1 MAGGAPT
8 ALNSSRQETILNAIR
23 LGCTERR
30 ASSFGGVSHETI
42 KQWRRKGEAAL
53 QKPAGKRSPTERKY
67 AEFVTLFDKA
77 LSECSVRMQQTI
89 FTLATPNLT
98 DQPMRDVD
106 GSIVRDARGNPVI
119 IPAASNE
126 EKSLA
131 LRAAMFW
138 LSNRERED
146 YTTRAEVTGAEGTPL
161 GVSAGDVLS
170 IFRRAVDRSTIQ
182 LESADDEID

>member
-1 MAGGAPT
+1 
-8 ALNSSRQETILNAIR
+8 
-23 LGCTERR
+23 
-30 ASSFGGVSHETI
+30 
-42 KQWRRKGEAAL
+42 
-53 QKPAGKRSPTERKY
+53 
-67 AEFVTLFDKA
+67 
-77 LSECSVRMQQTI
+77 MQQTI